1 MTLDGEPVDNG
12 AVVPAADL
20 ALGEHTVTA
29 TARGAGGEATAG
41 ETTVVVTVTPEG
53 LRSRLA
59 ALDLPPGQLT
69 KALDAVEAGRWAS
82 VRKVV
87 EKFVRDT
94 ATRER
99 LLEEVDHLDG
109 R

>member
-20 ALGEHTVTA
+20 ARGEHTVTA
-29 TARGAGGEATAG
+29 TARGAGGEATA

-69 KALDAVEAGRWAS
+69 KALDAAEAGRWAS